1 MWHDEWRV
9 NKEFLEKY
17 ICTMTRI
24 KAAKEHISYYG
35 YGSIY
40 FIKARESNLICK
52 VGCIANVKLWKDN
65 CYIHSQVICQG
76 RGEEQYRGRE
86 WKGTSYYV

>member
-1 MWHDEWRV
+1 
-9 NKEFLEKY
+9 
-17 ICTMTRI
+17 MTRI

-52 VGCIANVKLWKDN
+52 VGCIANVKL
-65 CYIHSQVICQG
+65 
-76 RGEEQYRGRE
+76 
-86 WKGTSYYV
+86 